1 MHSSRDRKPDPFYKP
16 PASVQKTS
24 AEIINEARNSLR
36 TLRTQRPFTPRED
49 QRKLFGPLSARTPDN
64 RPPSAFSLHAT
75 NFDSS
80 DSRPVSGT
88 RLSPLPHKPK
98 IPLSSVTDDDIV
110 PAIPQPPSHSPVQRP
125 SMTRARLLRA
135 ASQGNILT
143 DSEKV
148 EVTDDDIVPAIP
160 QPPSHSPVQRPSMTR
175 ARLLRAASQGNI
187 LTDSEKVEG
196 KIFENTRL
204 NTNHTSEEDST
215 SLSINIPSIQLV
227 QNLCVTPDRQRSLET
242 QSLHHS
248 KKSRGNIGS
257 KSRSKTEDTVRN
269 YKAEAEVTGIETE
282 TEWETDYW
290 NENILPILK
299 DLEAAEQGKN
309 VEELCSLCVKLQ
321 KTLEDGN
328 MLGKRCKRRSII
340 LKTMYKLVD
349 IGSDRLCLSLA
360 KLILAM
366 KVSSKN
372 LLNICKL
379 IFKISRSENND
390 RLFQNDDMMGVLLEV
405 LQNEDVR
412 TNNEA
417 FLYCLGT
424 IKFLSGNT
432 ALLSELLR
440 KQAVEIL
447 IELMRQI
454 IHFNT
459 SPEMASE
466 MSHLVVQLT
475 ATLRNLADLS
485 QSRLKFL
492 TYNAL
497 LDLCILLESYI
508 NDKDICTNISRILSK
523 LSTYNDCC
531 TALADCSRYYFVS
544 LDVLN
549 KHPKKQDLV
558 VRVVFTLSNLT
569 AKTNTARENFYK
581 VKGSI
586 TTLISLL
593 RNYCE
598 LDMKIQSSKSIQ
610 ENSKDLKKP
619 SEVEDVL
626 IKLVSLFAN
635 LSVHPNVGKDLA
647 ADQNCISS
655 LIQILEYKS
664 IDECE
669 ELVINTVATLSNLSF
684 YENDS
689 SAVTRRRLLISK
701 LMFKLLLSNNMEGIL
716 EAARVFGNLSHYQD
730 VRDFIVKNNVYKFLV
745 TLLDSRHQN
754 VCYFA
759 CGVVTNLATD
769 SNNRILLKEEGTIT
783 RLVECL
789 QDFGP
794 SDWQLA
800 TVVCKALWNFTKD
813 INEEAMFIGAE
824 ETNRLEDILASFL
837 DEQITRDCCWNVD
850 LLDYQRTCW
859 EVEFKPVASKLLDQ
873 IHSHHYYLEPLPEPF

>member
-1 MHSSRDRKPDPFYKP
+1 MHSSHDRKTDPFYKP
-16 PASVQKTS
+16 PSSVQKTS

-49 QRKLFGPLSARTPDN
+49 QRKLFGPLSSRTPDS

-88 RLSPLPHKPK
+88 RLSPLPHKPR

-110 PAIPQPPSHSPVQRP
+110 PTIPQPPSYSPVQKP
-125 SMTRARLLRA
+125 SVTRARLLRPT
-135 ASQGNILT
+135 SQGNLVT
-143 DSEKV
+143 NSE
-148 EVTDDDIVPAIP
+148 IP
-160 QPPSHSPVQRPSMTR
+160 Q
-175 ARLLRAASQGNI
+175 
-187 LTDSEKVEG
+187 VEAG
-196 KIFENTRL
+196 KISENTRL
-204 NTNHTSEEDST
+204 GTDCTSEEDST
-215 SLSINIPSIQLV
+215 SLSTNNPSIQLV
-227 QNLCVTPDRQRSLET
+227 QNVNVTADRQRSPET
-242 QSLHHS
+242 PSLLHS
-248 KKSRGNIGS
+248 KKSRKDIGS
-257 KSRSKTEDTVRN
+257 KSRSLQCASKTEDTVRMD
-269 YKAEAEVTGIETE
+269 KAAAEATGNESE

-290 NENILPILK
+290 NENISPILK
-299 DLEAAEQGKN
+299 DLEAAEQDKN
-309 VEELCSLCVKLQ
+309 AEDLCSLCVKLQ

-360 KLILAM
+360 KIILAL
-366 KVSSKN
+366 KVSGKN

-379 IFKISRSENND
+379 VFKISRSKNND
-390 RLFQNDDMMGVLLEV
+390 RLFQNDDLMGVLLEV
-405 LQNEDVR
+405 LQNEDAQA
-412 TNNEA
+412 NSEA

-432 ALLSELLR
+432 ALLSDLLR

-447 IELMRQI
+447 IELMKQI

-459 SPEMASE
+459 SLEMASD
-466 MSHLVVQLT
+466 MSHLLVQLT

-492 TYNAL
+492 ACNAL
-497 LDLCILLESYI
+497 LDLCILLEIYI
-508 NDKDICTNISRILSK
+508 NDKDICTNVSRILSK

-531 TALADCSRYYFVS
+531 AALADCSRYYSVS
-544 LDVLN
+544 LAVLN
-549 KHPKKQDLV
+549 KHLKKQDLV
-558 VRVVFTLSNLT
+558 VRIIFTLSNLT
-569 AKTNTARENFYK
+569 AKTNAARDDFYK

-586 TTLISLL
+586 KTIINLL
-593 RNYCE
+593 HIYCE
-598 LDMKIQSSKSIQ
+598 LDIKIQKSKSTEKEKSQ
-610 ENSKDLKKP
+610 DLKKP

-626 IKLVSLFAN
+626 IKSVSLLAN

-647 ADQNCISS
+647 ADQNCISH
-655 LIQILEYKS
+655 LIRILEYKS

-684 YENDS
+684 YENYS
-689 SAVTRRRLLISK
+689 SAITKRRLEISK
-701 LMFKLLLSNNMEGIL
+701 LMFRLLLSNNMEGIL

-730 VRDFIVKNNVYKFLV
+730 VREFIVENSVYKFLV

-759 CGVVTNLATD
+759 CGVVTNLASD
-769 SNNRILLKEEGTIT
+769 RISRILLKEEGTIT

-789 QDFGP
+789 RDFGP

-800 TVVCKALWNFTKD
+800 TVVCKALWNVIED
-813 INEEAMFIGAE
+813 INEAGMFIGSE
-824 ETNRLEDILASFL
+824 ETNTLLDLLASFL
-837 DEQITRDCCWNVD
+837 DEQIAQDCCRDAD
-850 LLDYQRTCW
+850 LLEYHKTCW
-859 EVEFKPVASKLLDQ
+859 EVEFKPVAAKLLDK
-873 IHSHHYYLEPLPEPF
+873 IHSHHSYLERLPEPF